1 MKTKKPNEVPYL
13 LDFARNIGL
22 SQRQVALELGIRGG
36 SMSMWATGKQ
46 RPRDYDIIC
55 PRLKKII
62 NDKLN
67 SDIEEWDG
75 YINDDNDSI

>member
-1 MKTKKPNEVPYL
+1 MKTKKLNEVPYL

-36 SMSMWATGKQ
+36 SVSPWATGKQ
-46 RPRDYDIIC
+46 RPRDYYIIC

-62 NDKLN
+62 NDKLY
-67 SDIEEWDG
+67 SDVKEWEE
-75 YINDDNDSI
+75 YIDSCEE